1 MGAGHEPSRLRSLA
15 PGFFVGAPKWHPIEN
30 EIGGGGLALGGRHDY
45 YIHNNQ
51 INDGVGGGGRIR
63 EEMRTGG
70 TRGGWRSLVGA
81 AFELNDEKN
90 RETGEQLALNGRH

>member
-1 MGAGHEPSRLRSLA
+1 MGAGHEPSRLRSPA

-45 YIHNNQ
+45 YVPNNQ

-70 TRGGWRSLVGA
+70 TRGGGVQSSVRLS
-81 AFELNDEKN
+81 N
-90 RETGEQLALNGRH
+90 